1 MINIFQYSSLWHSSY
16 PGKIAHQLQVHT
28 RHTNNKLFYKRPQKL
43 VRLKDVF
50 NHTTVLI
57 FITSQIMFDAN

>member
-1 MINIFQYSSLWHSSY
+1 MFPNTAHSGISSY
-16 PGKIAHQLQVHT
+16 PGEIAHQLQVRT
-28 RHTNNKLFYKRPQKL
+28 QHTNNKLFYKRPQKL

-57 FITSQIMFDAN
+57 FINSQIMFDTN